1 MGFHSAPSQSLVLR
15 SRERFFFISCT
26 VVTCHFWQHG
36 SSWKETY
43 KGKQRKQTKTRVS
56 GGSTA
61 TTGSSLWVQ
70 LWLTNPAQLRQRKVR
85 LWVALHLPLHGE
97 HLKTKASKH
106 TGFQTLF
113 HRTLENPR
121 ELCGGTSGS
130 PWGKGQAPGLHTC
143 SPQHLSILYIWLSCK
158 SPVNE
163 KHPTA

>member
-1 MGFHSAPSQSLVLR
+1 MGFHSAPSQSLQRVV
-15 SRERFFFISCT
+15 FFISCT

-61 TTGSSLWVQ
+61 ATGSSLWVQ

-130 PWGKGQAPGLHTC
+130 PRGKGASSRPPYLFTTAPVYLIY
-143 SPQHLSILYIWLSCK
+143 L
-158 SPVNE
+158 
-163 KHPTA
+163 AFM